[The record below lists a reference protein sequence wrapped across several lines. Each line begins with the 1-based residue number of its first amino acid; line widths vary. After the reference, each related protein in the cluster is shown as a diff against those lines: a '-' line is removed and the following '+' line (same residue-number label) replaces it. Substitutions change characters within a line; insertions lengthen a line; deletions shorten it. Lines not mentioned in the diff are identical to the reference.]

1 MKKEK
6 DRNAIEKARSIAC
19 NCATWMQNYSTALF
33 NDVLLIDI
41 LLIHQIY
48 FSLIYY

>member
-19 NCATWMQNYSTALF
+19 NCAQHGCKIIPQL
-33 NDVLLIDI
+33 
-41 LLIHQIY
+41 
-48 FSLIYY
+48 SLMMYY